1 MWAAEL
7 LLLLVGWGPCADTY
21 TAVYV
26 GSRRDA
32 HTAGSAFQVI
42 HVEGGKYP
50 VIMAEEIKIIC
61 YFF

>member
-26 GSRRDA
+26 GSRRDV

-50 VIMAEEIKIIC
+50 VVMAEKIIC